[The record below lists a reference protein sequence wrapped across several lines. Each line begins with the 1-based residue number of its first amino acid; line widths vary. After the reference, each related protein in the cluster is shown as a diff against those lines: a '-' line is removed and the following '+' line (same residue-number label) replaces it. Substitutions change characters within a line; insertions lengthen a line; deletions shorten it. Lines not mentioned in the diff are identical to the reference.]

1 MNPGLS
7 PEEAA
12 RREAAGRVN
21 RLRTRYT
28 KPVSAILR
36 ENLCTVFNLV
46 NFVLAAAVLAA
57 GSYKNA
63 LFLGIVIANLAI
75 GIVQELR
82 AKAAAERLELEAV
95 SPVTVL
101 RGGRETRIPP
111 ERIVEGDVCRIGA
124 GERVPADG
132 VVLEGSCEA
141 DTSALTGESLPAPL
155 GEGDA
160 VSGGFIVTAGTVLV
174 RMDAVGEDCRMARIA
189 ASARTHKPAR
199 SEIMRTMNR
208 VVTVLAAAI
217 LPIGALLL
225 WRQLAL
231 SPWNGAVVSVT
242 AALINMI
249 PEGLMLL
256 TSTVLAVS
264 VIRLSKKRV
273 LVRELA
279 SIESLA
285 RVDML
290 CLDKTGTLTEGDME
304 LFCLEPL
311 GDGTEASAAAALS
324 GLTAVLADASPT
336 FEAVRRAFPP
346 DASARA
352 VRVQPFSSDRK
363 YAGADFGGEWSL
375 LGAPERVMP
384 SLPDAVRARI
394 AALDPSLR
402 VLLLARADGM
412 PGETD
417 AIRPEAL
424 VVLRD
429 RVRASAAETMAY
441 FSAQGVALRVISG
454 DSPATVA
461 AVAARAGVPGAEAA
475 VDATTLTSARDIDEA
490 VRRYVCFGR
499 VTPQQKRELVEAMQR
514 QGHTVAMTGDGVN
527 DVPALRAAD
536 CGVAMASGTDAA
548 RAVAKLVLLD
558 SDFSA
563 LPGVVAEG
571 RRSVNNLQRSASL
584 FIIKTIYA
592 SLLAVL
598 FAVVPWAYPFVPIQA
613 TLVSV
618 TTIGVPSF
626 LLALEPNHE
635 RIRGHFLANIL
646 RDALPGALS
655 VVASVVLWE
664 LLCRRIGLSAGQITT
679 VCVGILGAAGLGM
692 VRRACTPFSP
702 FRTAVFAAMSAGF
715 LTGYLAFSEF
725 FELVPLFSRSP
736 LFLAA
741 FALTIALFEALA
753 WAFRRLGPRKNR

>member
-21 RLRTRYT
+21 RLRMRYT

-101 RGGRETRIPP
+101 RGGREMRIPP
-111 ERIVEGDVCRIGA
+111 ERIVEGDVCRLGA

-132 VVLEGSCEA
+132 VVLEGACEA

-160 VSGGFIVTAGTVLV
+160 VSGGFILTAGTVLV

-189 ASARTHKPAR
+189 ASAKTHKPAR
-199 SEIMRTMNR
+199 SEIMRTLNR

-231 SPWNGAVVSVT
+231 SPWNEAVVSVT

-384 SLPDAVRARI
+384 ALPDAVRARI

-454 DSPATVA
+454 DSPATV
-461 AVAARAGVPGAEAA
+461 
-475 VDATTLTSARDIDEA
+475 
-490 VRRYVCFGR
+490 
-499 VTPQQKRELVEAMQR
+499 
-514 QGHTVAMTGDGVN
+514 
-527 DVPALRAAD
+527 
-536 CGVAMASGTDAA
+536 
-548 RAVAKLVLLD
+548 
-558 SDFSA
+558 
-563 LPGVVAEG
+563 
-571 RRSVNNLQRSASL
+571 
-584 FIIKTIYA
+584 
-592 SLLAVL
+592 
-598 FAVVPWAYPFVPIQA
+598 
-613 TLVSV
+613 
-618 TTIGVPSF
+618 
-626 LLALEPNHE
+626 
-635 RIRGHFLANIL
+635 
-646 RDALPGALS
+646 
-655 VVASVVLWE
+655 
-664 LLCRRIGLSAGQITT
+664 
-679 VCVGILGAAGLGM
+679 
-692 VRRACTPFSP
+692 
-702 FRTAVFAAMSAGF
+702 
-715 LTGYLAFSEF
+715 
-725 FELVPLFSRSP
+725 
-736 LFLAA
+736 
-741 FALTIALFEALA
+741 
-753 WAFRRLGPRKNR
+753 

>member
-199 SEIMRTMNR
+199 SEIMRTLNR

-231 SPWNGAVVSVT
+231 SPWNEAVVSVT

-256 TSTVLAVS
+256 TSSVLAVS

-475 VDATTLTSARDIDEA
+475 VDATTLQTSRDIDEA

-702 FRTAVFAAMSAGF
+702 FRAAVFAAMSAGF

-741 FALTIALFEALA
+741 FVLTIALFEALA

>member
-63 LFLGIVIANLAI
+63 LFLGIVISNLAI

-199 SEIMRTMNR
+199 SEIMRTLNR

-256 TSTVLAVS
+256 TSSVLAVS

-454 DSPATVA
+454 DSPATVS

-618 TTIGVPSF
+618 TTIGIPSF

-664 LLCRRIGLSAGQITT
+664 LVCRRIGLSAGQITT

-702 FRTAVFAAMSAGF
+702 FRAAVFAAMSAGF

>member
-63 LFLGIVIANLAI
+63 LFLGIVISNLAI

-189 ASARTHKPAR
+189 ASAKTHKPAR
-199 SEIMRTMNR
+199 SEIMRTLNR

-311 GDGTEASAAAALS
+311 GDGTEASAAKALS

-375 LGAPERVMP
+375 LGAPERVMT

-664 LLCRRIGLSAGQITT
+664 LVCRRIGLSAGQITT

-702 FRTAVFAAMSAGF
+702 FRAAVFAAMSAGF

-741 FALTIALFEALA
+741 FVLTIALFEALA